1 MAILDTKLVL
11 QQQTFESRT
20 YQLLDRKVE
29 GFVDKLKALKQTVEK
44 LLSTEQFE
52 YPIYSFNY
60 GIAWKQLI
68 GEERPYVRAEL
79 KRMLQTALTRD
90 DRILEVDSF
99 LFEFREDRCYCSF
112 RVKSIYGELELRK
125 EVLI

>member
-1 MAILDTKLVL
+1 MANLDTKLIL

-20 YQLLDRKVE
+20 YQLLDRKIE
-29 GFVDKLKALKQTVEK
+29 GFIDKLKALKQAIDK

-52 YPIYSFNY
+52 YPIYSFHY
-60 GIAWKQLI
+60 GIAWQQLL

-79 KRMLQTALTRD
+79 MRMLQEALMRD

-99 LFEFREDRCYCSF
+99 QFEFCADQCDCSF
-112 RVKSIYGELELRK
+112 RVKSIYGELEFRK